1 MHRSLVLLAATA
13 LVACAGPS
21 ITVTRDDTI
30 PMPGAAT
37 YYWGPPPEH
46 VPDGQGIV
54 AQSPVIQE
62 RIKTAINTELR
73 NKGYRETDST
83 NASFMVRFAVGS
95 KTTQTQVNANTST
108 GAGVASSNVCGGAA
122 CWSGWDYGWYGSQ
135 TTDVQG
141 RQSGVVVDLVDRKSK
156 TLAWRGIYAKE
167 ATGKVPTQEAVQE
180 AVNKLFAKLP
190 AAGSKQ

>member
-1 MHRSLVLLAATA
+1 MLRSCVPVAVIA

-21 ITVTRDDTI
+21 ITVTQDPTI

-46 VPDGQGIV
+46 VPNGQGVV

-62 RIKTAINTELR
+62 RIKTAIDNELR
-73 NKGYRETDST
+73 TKGYRQTDST
-83 NASFMVRFAVGS
+83 QATFMVRFAVGS

-135 TTDVQG
+135 TTDVQS
-141 RQSGVVVDLVDRKSK
+141 RQSGVVVDLVDRKTK

-180 AVNKLFAKLP
+180 AVTKLFAKLP
-190 AAGSKQ
+190 AAGKPM

>member
-1 MHRSLVLLAATA
+1 VALA
-13 LVACAGPS
+13 ACAGPS
-21 ITVTRDDTI
+21 ITVTRDATI

-46 VPDGQGIV
+46 VPDGQGVV
-54 AQSPVIQE
+54 AQSPIIQE

-83 NASFMVRFAVGS
+83 SATFMVRFAVGS

-108 GAGVASSNVCGGAA
+108 GSGVVSSNVCGGAA
-122 CWSGWDYGWYGSQ
+122 CWSGWDYGWYGAQ